1 MKRSKI
7 KTHFF
12 YVLNKVEYPE
22 KIIEYDEYLIDSQL
36 NFLKN
41 KDTLGLIIT
50 SSAIN
55 DSMDFNESYLLPNGQ
70 DVRYFT
76 RYGVKEISEEEG
88 FNEIVEDDKRI
99 VKRFNNKTIEL
110 LNKFGHRTDGWHFP
124 FKVEAESKSHLI
136 WKLKKMFPNYSE
148 FILQ

>member
-1 MKRSKI
+1 MSKI

-22 KIIEYDEYLIDSQL
+22 KIIEYDEYLRDSQL
-36 NFLKN
+36 DFIKN

-50 SSAIN
+50 SSAID

-76 RYGVKEISEEEG
+76 RYGVKEIDEEG
-88 FNEIVEDDKRI
+88 FNEIAEDDKRI
-99 VKRFNNKTIEL
+99 IKRFNNNTIEL
-110 LNKFGHRTDGWHFP
+110 LNKFGHKTDGWHFP
-124 FKVEAESKSHLI
+124 FKVEATSKSHLI
-136 WKLKKMFPNYSE
+136 WKLKKMFPNYNE
-148 FILQ
+148 FILK